1 MDRLNPHATD
11 GVSSLLNAIK
21 VHSSVFCLSDLGA
34 PWGFEVGASTIAKF
48 HLVLEGKCWL
58 QPERCDAV
66 LLGDGDLVVLPH
78 GTGHAM
84 RDDPGSSV
92 VPLDKMTADYP
103 LDEHDRLSNGGTG
116 TRTRLLC
123 GGFGLSDTSDTRWL
137 SRLPDVIVLDSAAVG
152 SWSEPL
158 VSLARLE
165 ADHVAPGSQ
174 AIFTKLADVLLSQ
187 ALRTQLNRPDQR
199 TWNAADNATRVDQA
213 VRLLAQ
219 HPDRPWTL
227 RSLAREA
234 GMSKTQLAAGFRAAM
249 GDSPMRHLAA
259 IRLNLAAWYLV
270 TSDKSVEAIARR
282 TGYASGASL
291 SKAFRREFGVP
302 PGTYRAGTPS
312 VSVSELESAR

>member
-1 MDRLNPHATD
+1 MDRLNPRVTD
-11 GVSSLLNAIK
+11 TVSSLLNAIK
-21 VHSSVFCLSDLGA
+21 VQSSVFCLSDLGA
-34 PWGFEVGASTIAKF
+34 PWGFEVAASKIAKF

-58 QPERCDAV
+58 QPQGRDAV
-66 LLGDGDLVVLPH
+66 LLGDGDLVILPH

-84 RDDPGSSV
+84 RDEPGSSV
-92 VPLDKMTADYP
+92 ISLETLTSYYPPDADA
-103 LDEHDRLSNGGTG
+103 RLRNGGTG

-158 VSLARLE
+158 VSMARLE
-165 ADHVAPGSQ
+165 ADRVAPGSQ

-199 TWNAADNATRVDQA
+199 PWHDVGNDTRVEQA

-219 HPDRPWTL
+219 HPDRLWTL
-227 RSLAREA
+227 QLLAREVR
-234 GMSKTQLAAGFRAAM
+234 MSRTQLAAGFRATI
-249 GDSPMRHLAA
+249 GDSPMRHLARV
-259 IRLNLAAWYLV
+259 RLNLAAWYLV

-282 TGYASGASL
+282 TGYASSASL
-291 SKAFRREFGVP
+291 SKAFRREFGIP
-302 PGTYRAGTPS
+302 PGTYRAGTSS
-312 VSVSELESAR
+312 VAAHELESVR

>member
-1 MDRLNPHATD
+1 MDRLNPRATD
-11 GVSSLLNAIK
+11 SVSSLLNAIK

-34 PWGFEVGASTIAKF
+34 PWGFGVAASKIAKF

-58 QPERCDAV
+58 QPQHCEPV
-66 LLGDGDLVVLPH
+66 LLSDGDLVILPR

-84 RDDPGSSV
+84 RDEPGSSV
-92 VPLDKMTADYP
+92 VSLEQLTSDYP
-103 LDEHDRLSNGGTG
+103 LDEHARLTNGGTG

-123 GGFGLSDTSDTRWL
+123 GGFGLSDTSDTGWV
-137 SRLPDVIVLDSAAVG
+137 SRLPDVMVLDPAAVG

-165 ADHVAPGSQ
+165 AEHVAPGSQ

-187 ALRTQLNRPDQR
+187 ALRTELNRRHQEP
-199 TWNAADNATRVDQA
+199 WHSVGNGAGVEQA

-227 RSLAREA
+227 QLLARET
-234 GMSKTQLAAGFRAAM
+234 GMSRSQLAAGFRATM
-249 GDSPMRHLAA
+249 GDSPMRHLAR

-282 TGYASGASL
+282 TGYGSGASL
-291 SKAFRREFGVP
+291 SKAFSREFGVP
-302 PGTYRAGTPS
+302 PGTYRAGT
-312 VSVSELESAR
+312 L

>member
-11 GVSSLLNAIK
+11 GVSSLLNAVK

-34 PWGFEVGASTIAKF
+34 PWGFEVAASKIAKF

-58 QPERCDAV
+58 QPEGCEAV
-66 LLGDGDLVVLPH
+66 LLGDGDLAILPH

-84 RDDPGSSV
+84 RDEPGSSV
-92 VPLDKMTADYP
+92 IPLEKMTADYP
-103 LDEHDRLSNGGTG
+103 LDEHDRLSNDGTG

-137 SRLPDVIVLDSAAVG
+137 SRLSDVIVGDSAAVG

-165 ADHVAPGSQ
+165 ADHIAPGSQ

-187 ALRTQLNRPDQR
+187 ALRTQLSRPDQR
-199 TWNAADNATRVDQA
+199 AWKAADNATCVDQA

-227 RSLAREA
+227 RLLAREA
-234 GMSKTQLAAGFRAAM
+234 GMSRTQLAAGFRAVM
-249 GDSPMRHLAA
+249 GDSPMRHLAG

-282 TGYASGASL
+282 TGYGSGASL

-312 VSVSELESAR
+312 VSVSDLESAR

>member
-1 MDRLNPHATD
+1 MDRLNPRATD
-11 GVSSLLNAIK
+11 TVSSLLNAIK

-34 PWGFEVGASTIAKF
+34 PWGFEVGASKIAKF

-58 QPERCDAV
+58 QPQGRDAV
-66 LLGDGDLVVLPH
+66 LLSDGDLVILPH

-84 RDDPGSSV
+84 RDEPGSSV
-92 VPLDKMTADYP
+92 ISLETLTSCYPPDADA
-103 LDEHDRLSNGGTG
+103 RLSNGGTG
-116 TRTRLLC
+116 ARTRLLC
-123 GGFGLSDTSDTRWL
+123 GGFELSDTSDTRWL

-152 SWSEPL
+152 SWSDPL
-158 VSLARLE
+158 VCMARLE
-165 ADHVAPGSQ
+165 ADRVAPGSQ

-199 TWNAADNATRVDQA
+199 PWHDVDNDTRVEQA

-227 RSLAREA
+227 QLLAREA
-234 GMSKTQLAAGFRAAM
+234 GMSRTQLAAGFRATI
-249 GDSPMRHLAA
+249 GDSPMRHLAR
-259 IRLNLAAWYLV
+259 IRLNLAAWHLV

-282 TGYASGASL
+282 TGYASSASL
-291 SKAFRREFGVP
+291 SKAFRREFGIP

-312 VSVSELESAR
+312 VAVHELESVR

>member
-1 MDRLNPHATD
+1 MDRLNPRATD
-11 GVSSLLNAIK
+11 TVSSLLNAIK

-34 PWGFEVGASTIAKF
+34 PWGFEVGASKIAKF

-58 QPERCDAV
+58 QPQGRDAV
-66 LLGDGDLVVLPH
+66 LLSDGDLVILPH

-84 RDDPGSSV
+84 RDEPGSSV
-92 VPLDKMTADYP
+92 ISLETLTSCYPPDADA
-103 LDEHDRLSNGGTG
+103 RLSNGGTG
-116 TRTRLLC
+116 ARTRLLC

-152 SWSEPL
+152 SWSDPL
-158 VSLARLE
+158 VCMARLE
-165 ADHVAPGSQ
+165 ADRVAPGSQ

-199 TWNAADNATRVDQA
+199 PWHDVDNDTRVEQA

-227 RSLAREA
+227 QLLAREA
-234 GMSKTQLAAGFRAAM
+234 GMSRTQLAAGFRATI
-249 GDSPMRHLAA
+249 GDSPMRHLAR
-259 IRLNLAAWYLV
+259 IRLNLAAWHLV

-282 TGYASGASL
+282 TGYASSASL
-291 SKAFRREFGVP
+291 SKAFRREFGIP

-312 VSVSELESAR
+312 VAVHELESVR

>member
-11 GVSSLLNAIK
+11 GVSSMLNAIK

-34 PWGFEVGASTIAKF
+34 PWGFEVAASKIAKF

-58 QPERCDAV
+58 QPERSDAV
-66 LLGDGDLVVLPH
+66 LLGDGDLVILPH

-92 VPLDKMTADYP
+92 IPLEQMTSDYP

-116 TRTRLLC
+116 TSTLLLC
-123 GGFGLSDTSDTRWL
+123 GGFGLGDTSDTRWL

-165 ADHVAPGSQ
+165 ANHVAPGSQ
-174 AIFTKLADVLLSQ
+174 AIFTKLADVLLSH
-187 ALRTQLNRPDQR
+187 ALRTQLNRPDQKL
-199 TWNAADNATRVDQA
+199 WNAADNATRVDQA
-213 VRLLAQ
+213 VRLLAK

-227 RSLAREA
+227 RLLAREA
-234 GMSKTQLAAGFRAAM
+234 GMSKTQLAAGFRATM

-302 PGTYRAGTPS
+302 PGTYRSGTPS
-312 VSVSELESAR
+312 VSVSELESAQ